1 MTHRRS
7 KSFITVLRMKIGD
20 SKVIDVNDINKRN
33 ILIVLIL
40 MIFFIG
46 TTTMIYHYGYDKG
59 YEEGTTKTTITTDYS
74 TSPSMT
80 TEITATSKTNTSD
93 PDLILNNRYHA
104 VINGTDVKI
113 PVKDKNIKEQLKDTP
128 PSPSSSTTST
138 NTTARVDQTLDLTP
152 IFKDY
157 EKKHK
162 WEVGTGIGRVSNE
175 WYVPIEIQRNFGY
188 DKGVSLQLNVK
199 DNKVDG
205 FQASYKIRF

>member
-1 MTHRRS
+1 
-7 KSFITVLRMKIGD
+7 MKIGD
-20 SKVIDVNDINKRN
+20 SKVIDVNGINKRN

-80 TEITATSKTNTSD
+80 TEITATNKTNTSD

-104 VINGTDVKI
+104 VINGTDVQI

>member
-1 MTHRRS
+1 
-7 KSFITVLRMKIGD
+7 MKIGD
-20 SKVIDVNDINKRN
+20 SKVIDFNDINKRN

-59 YEEGTTKTTITTDYS
+59 YAEGTTKTTITTDSS

-104 VINGTDVKI
+104 VINGTDVQI
-113 PVKDKNIKEQLKDTP
+113 PVKDKNIKESLKDTP
-128 PSPSSSTTST
+128 PSPSSSTS
-138 NTTARVDQTLDLTP
+138 TTARVDQTLDLTP

-175 WYVPIEIQRNFGY
+175 WYVPIEVQRNFGY
-188 DKGVSLQLNVK
+188 NKGVSFQLNVK

>member
-1 MTHRRS
+1 
-7 KSFITVLRMKIGD
+7 MKIGD
-20 SKVIDVNDINKRN
+20 SKVIDVNGINKRN
-33 ILIVLIL
+33 ILIFLIL

-80 TEITATSKTNTSD
+80 TEITAANKTNTSA
-93 PDLILNNRYHA
+93 PDLILNNHYHA
-104 VINGTDVKI
+104 VINGTDVQI
-113 PVKDKNIKEQLKDTP
+113 PVKDKNIKERLKDTP

>member
-1 MTHRRS
+1 
-7 KSFITVLRMKIGD
+7 MKIGD
-20 SKVIDVNDINKRN
+20 SKVIDVNGINKRN
-33 ILIVLIL
+33 ILIFLIL

-59 YEEGTTKTTITTDYS
+59 YKEGTTKTTTTTDSY
-74 TSPSMT
+74 TSPSLT
-80 TEITATSKTNTSD
+80 TEITAASKTNTSD
-93 PDLILNNRYHA
+93 PDLILSNKYQA
-104 VINGTDVKI
+104 VINGTDIHI
-113 PVKDKNIKEQLKDTP
+113 PVKDKYIKEQLKDTP

-138 NTTARVDQTLDLTP
+138 NITARVDQTLDLTP

>member
-1 MTHRRS
+1 
-7 KSFITVLRMKIGD
+7 MKIGD
-20 SKVIDVNDINKRN
+20 SKVIDFNGINKRN

-59 YEEGTTKTTITTDYS
+59 YKEGTTKTTTTTDSY
-74 TSPSMT
+74 TSPSLT
-80 TEITATSKTNTSD
+80 TEITAASKTNTSD
-93 PDLILNNRYHA
+93 PDLILNNHYHA
-104 VINGTDVKI
+104 VINGTDIQI
-113 PVKDKNIKEQLKDTP
+113 PVKEKYIKGALKDTP
-128 PSPSSSTTST
+128 HSPSSSTTST
-138 NTTARVDQTLDLTP
+138 PTTASVDQTLDLTP

>member
-1 MTHRRS
+1 MR
-7 KSFITVLRMKIGD
+7 IGD
-20 SKVIDVNDINKRN
+20 SKVIDFNGINKRN

-59 YEEGTTKTTITTDYS
+59 YAEGTTKTTITTDSS

-93 PDLILNNRYHA
+93 PDLILNNHYHA
-104 VINGTDVKI
+104 VINGTDIQI
-113 PVKDKNIKEQLKDTP
+113 PVKDKNIKERLKDT
-128 PSPSSSTTST
+128 SASSSTPSSS
-138 NTTARVDQTLDLTP
+138 TTARVDQTLDLTP

-175 WYVPIEIQRNFGY
+175 WYVPIEVQRNFGY
-188 DKGVSLQLNVK
+188 NKGVSFQLNVK

>member
-1 MTHRRS
+1 M
-7 KSFITVLRMKIGD
+7 
-20 SKVIDVNDINKRN
+20 IDFNGINKRN

-59 YEEGTTKTTITTDYS
+59 YKEGTTKTTTTTDSY
-74 TSPSMT
+74 TSPSLT
-80 TEITATSKTNTSD
+80 TEITAASKTNTSD

-104 VINGTDVKI
+104 VINGTDVQI
-113 PVKDKNIKEQLKDTP
+113 PVKDKNIKETLKDTHSS
-128 PSPSSSTTST
+128 PSPSSSTS
-138 NTTARVDQTLDLTP
+138 TTARVDQTLDLTP
-152 IFKDY
+152 LFKDY
-157 EKKHK
+157 EKKRK
-162 WEVGTGIGRVSNE
+162 WEMGIGVGRVSNE

-188 DKGVSLQLNVK
+188 DKGVSFQLNVK

>member
-1 MTHRRS
+1 
-7 KSFITVLRMKIGD
+7 MKIGD
-20 SKVIDVNDINKRN
+20 SKVIDFNGINKRN

-59 YEEGTTKTTITTDYS
+59 YEEGRTKTTITTDSS

-80 TEITATSKTNTSD
+80 TEITATSKTNTAD

-104 VINGTDVKI
+104 VINGTDVQI
-113 PVKDKNIKEQLKDTP
+113 PVKDRNIKEQLKDTP
-128 PSPSSSTTST
+128 SSPSIPSSSTP
-138 NTTARVDQTLDLTP
+138 TTARVDQTLDLTP

-175 WYVPIEIQRNFGY
+175 WYVPIEVQRNFGY
-188 DKGVSLQLNVK
+188 NKGVSFQLNVK

>member
-1 MTHRRS
+1 
-7 KSFITVLRMKIGD
+7 MKIGD
-20 SKVIDVNDINKRN
+20 SKVIDFNSINKRN

-59 YEEGTTKTTITTDYS
+59 YKEGTTKTTITTDSS
-74 TSPSMT
+74 TSPSLT

-93 PDLILNNRYHA
+93 PDLILNNHYHA
-104 VINGTDVKI
+104 VINGTDVQI

-128 PSPSSSTTST
+128 PSPSSSTS
-138 NTTARVDQTLDLTP
+138 TTARVDQTLDLTP
-152 IFKDY
+152 VFKDY

-162 WEVGTGIGRVSNE
+162 WEVGMGIGRVSNE
-175 WYVPIEIQRNFGY
+175 WYVPIEVQRNFGY
-188 DKGVSLQLNVK
+188 NKGVSFQLNVK

-205 FQASYKIRF
+205 FQTSYKIRF

>member
-1 MTHRRS
+1 
-7 KSFITVLRMKIGD
+7 MKIGD
-20 SKVIDVNDINKRN
+20 SKVIDFNGINKRN
-33 ILIVLIL
+33 ILIVIIL

-59 YEEGTTKTTITTDYS
+59 YEEGITKTTITTDSS

-80 TEITATSKTNTSD
+80 TEITATSKTNMSD
-93 PDLILNNRYHA
+93 PDLILNNHYHA
-104 VINGTDVKI
+104 VINGTDVQI
-113 PVKDKNIKEQLKDTP
+113 PVKDKNIKEPLKDTP
-128 PSPSSSTTST
+128 PSPSSSTS
-138 NTTARVDQTLDLTP
+138 TTARVDQTLDLTP
-152 IFKDY
+152 VFKDY

-175 WYVPIEIQRNFGY
+175 WYVPIEVQRNFGY
-188 DKGVSLQLNVK
+188 NKGVSFQLNVK

>member
-1 MTHRRS
+1 
-7 KSFITVLRMKIGD
+7 MKIGD
-20 SKVIDVNDINKRN
+20 SKVIDVNGINKRN

-104 VINGTDVKI
+104 VINGTDVQI

-128 PSPSSSTTST
+128 SSSSPSTSSSTS
-138 NTTARVDQTLDLTP
+138 TTARVDQTLDLTP

>member
-1 MTHRRS
+1 
-7 KSFITVLRMKIGD
+7 MKIGD
-20 SKVIDVNDINKRN
+20 SKVIDFNGINKRN

-59 YEEGTTKTTITTDYS
+59 YEEGITKTTITTDSS

-93 PDLILNNRYHA
+93 PDLILNNHYHA
-104 VINGTDVKI
+104 VINGTDVQI

-128 PSPSSSTTST
+128 SSPSISSTTS
-138 NTTARVDQTLDLTP
+138 TTARVDQTLDLTP
-152 IFKDY
+152 VFKDY

-175 WYVPIEIQRNFGY
+175 WYVPIEVQRNFGY
-188 DKGVSLQLNVK
+188 NKGVSFQLNVK

>member
-1 MTHRRS
+1 
-7 KSFITVLRMKIGD
+7 MKIGD
-20 SKVIDVNDINKRN
+20 SKVIDFNSINKRN

-59 YEEGTTKTTITTDYS
+59 YEEGTTKTTITTDSS

-80 TEITATSKTNTSD
+80 TEITAASKTNTSD

-104 VINGTDVKI
+104 VINGTDVQI
-113 PVKDKNIKEQLKDTP
+113 PVKDKNIKETLKGT
-128 PSPSSSTTST
+128 PSSSSTS
-138 NTTARVDQTLDLTP
+138 TTARVDQTLDLTP
-152 IFKDY
+152 LFKDY

-162 WEVGTGIGRVSNE
+162 WEMGIGVGRVSNE
-175 WYVPIEIQRNFGY
+175 WYVPIEVQRNFRY
-188 DKGVSLQLNVK
+188 NKGVSLQLNVK

>member
-1 MTHRRS
+1 
-7 KSFITVLRMKIGD
+7 MKIGD
-20 SKVIDVNDINKRN
+20 SKVIDFNDINKRN
-33 ILIVLIL
+33 ILIVIIL

-59 YEEGTTKTTITTDYS
+59 YKEGTTKTTTTTDSY
-74 TSPSMT
+74 TSPSLT
-80 TEITATSKTNTSD
+80 TEITAASKTNTSD
-93 PDLILNNRYHA
+93 PDLILNNHYHA
-104 VINGTDVKI
+104 VINGNDIQI
-113 PVKDKNIKEQLKDTP
+113 PVKDKYIKETLKDTP
-128 PSPSSSTTST
+128 FSPSSSTTST
-138 NTTARVDQTLDLTP
+138 TSTTARVDQTLDLTP

-175 WYVPIEIQRNFGY
+175 WYVPIEVQRNFGY
-188 DKGVSLQLNVK
+188 NKGVSFQLNVK

>member
-1 MTHRRS
+1 
-7 KSFITVLRMKIGD
+7 MKIGD
-20 SKVIDVNDINKRN
+20 YKVIDFNSINKRN

-59 YEEGTTKTTITTDYS
+59 YEEGTTKTTITTDSS

-104 VINGTDVKI
+104 VINGTDVQI
-113 PVKDKNIKEQLKDTP
+113 PVKDKNIKERLKDTHSS
-128 PSPSSSTTST
+128 PSTSSSTS
-138 NTTARVDQTLDLTP
+138 TTARVDQTLDLTP
-152 IFKDY
+152 LFKDY
-157 EKKHK
+157 EKKRE
-162 WEVGTGIGRVSNE
+162 WEMGIGVGRVSNE
-175 WYVPIEIQRNFGY
+175 WYVPIEVQRNFGY
-188 DKGVSLQLNVK
+188 NKGVSFQLNVK

>member
-1 MTHRRS
+1 
-7 KSFITVLRMKIGD
+7 MKIGD
-20 SKVIDVNDINKRN
+20 SKVIDFNDINKRN
-33 ILIVLIL
+33 ILIVIIL

-59 YEEGTTKTTITTDYS
+59 YKEGTTKTTTTTDSY
-74 TSPSMT
+74 TSPSLT
-80 TEITATSKTNTSD
+80 TEITAASKTNTSD
-93 PDLILNNRYHA
+93 PDLILNNHYHA
-104 VINGTDVKI
+104 VINGNDIQI
-113 PVKDKNIKEQLKDTP
+113 PVKNKHIKETLKDTP
-128 PSPSSSTTST
+128 SSPSSSTTST
-138 NTTARVDQTLDLTP
+138 TSTTARVDQTLDLTP

-175 WYVPIEIQRNFGY
+175 WYVPIEVQRNFGY
-188 DKGVSLQLNVK
+188 NKGVSFQLNVK

>member
-1 MTHRRS
+1 
-7 KSFITVLRMKIGD
+7 MKIGD
-20 SKVIDVNDINKRN
+20 SKVIDFNGINKRN

-59 YEEGTTKTTITTDYS
+59 YKEGTTKTTTTTDSY
-74 TSPSMT
+74 TSPSLT
-80 TEITATSKTNTSD
+80 TEITAANKTNTSD
-93 PDLILNNRYHA
+93 PDLILNNHYHA
-104 VINGTDVKI
+104 VINGNDIQI

-128 PSPSSSTTST
+128 SSPSIPSSSTA
-138 NTTARVDQTLDLTP
+138 TTARVDQTLDLTP

-175 WYVPIEIQRNFGY
+175 WYVPIEVQRNFGY
-188 DKGVSLQLNVK
+188 NKGVSFQLNVK

-205 FQASYKIRF
+205 FQTSYKIRF

>member
-1 MTHRRS
+1 
-7 KSFITVLRMKIGD
+7 MKIGD
-20 SKVIDVNDINKRN
+20 SKVIDFNDINKRN
-33 ILIVLIL
+33 ILIVIIL

-59 YEEGTTKTTITTDYS
+59 YKEGTTKTTTTTDSY
-74 TSPSMT
+74 TSPSLT
-80 TEITATSKTNTSD
+80 TEITAASKTNTSD
-93 PDLILNNRYHA
+93 PDLILNNHYHA
-104 VINGTDVKI
+104 VINGNDIQI
-113 PVKDKNIKEQLKDTP
+113 PVKDKYIKETLKDTLS
-128 PSPSSSTTST
+128 SPSSSTTST
-138 NTTARVDQTLDLTP
+138 TTTARVDQTLDLTP

-175 WYVPIEIQRNFGY
+175 WYVPIEVQRNFGY
-188 DKGVSLQLNVK
+188 NKGVSFQLNVK

>member
-1 MTHRRS
+1 
-7 KSFITVLRMKIGD
+7 MKIGD
-20 SKVIDVNDINKRN
+20 SKVIDFNGINKRN
-33 ILIVLIL
+33 IFIVIIL

-59 YEEGTTKTTITTDYS
+59 YKEGTTKTTTTTDSY
-74 TSPSMT
+74 TSPSLT
-80 TEITATSKTNTSD
+80 TEITAASKTNASD
-93 PDLILNNRYHA
+93 PDLILNNHYHA
-104 VINGTDVKI
+104 VINGNDIQI
-113 PVKDKNIKEQLKDTP
+113 PVKNKYIKETLKDTP

-205 FQASYKIRF
+205 FQASYKIGF

>member
-1 MTHRRS
+1 
-7 KSFITVLRMKIGD
+7 MKIGD
-20 SKVIDVNDINKRN
+20 SKVIDFNSINKRN

-59 YEEGTTKTTITTDYS
+59 YKEGTTKTTITTDSS
-74 TSPSMT
+74 TSPSLT

-93 PDLILNNRYHA
+93 PDLILNNHYHA
-104 VINGTDVKI
+104 VINGTDIQI
-113 PVKDKNIKEQLKDTP
+113 PVKDRNIKEQLKDTP
-128 PSPSSSTTST
+128 PSPSISSTTS
-138 NTTARVDQTLDLTP
+138 TTARVDQTLDLTP
-152 IFKDY
+152 VFKDY

-175 WYVPIEIQRNFGY
+175 WYVPIEVQRNFGY
-188 DKGVSLQLNVK
+188 NKGVSFQLNVK

-205 FQASYKIRF
+205 FQTSYKIRF

>member
-1 MTHRRS
+1 
-7 KSFITVLRMKIGD
+7 MKIGD
-20 SKVIDVNDINKRN
+20 SKVLDFNSINKRN
-33 ILIVLIL
+33 ILIVIIL

-59 YEEGTTKTTITTDYS
+59 YEEGTTKTTITTDSS

-80 TEITATSKTNTSD
+80 TEITAASKTNTSD

-104 VINGTDVKI
+104 VINGTDVQI
-113 PVKDKNIKEQLKDTP
+113 PVKDKNIKETLKDTP
-128 PSPSSSTTST
+128 SSSSTS
-138 NTTARVDQTLDLTP
+138 TTARVDQTLDLTP
-152 IFKDY
+152 LFKDY

-162 WEVGTGIGRVSNE
+162 WEMGIGVGRVSNE
-175 WYVPIEIQRNFGY
+175 WYVPIEVQRNFGY
-188 DKGVSLQLNVK
+188 NKGVSFQLNVK

>member
-1 MTHRRS
+1 
-7 KSFITVLRMKIGD
+7 MKIGD
-20 SKVIDVNDINKRN
+20 SKVIDFNGINKRN

-59 YEEGTTKTTITTDYS
+59 YKEGTTKTTATTDSY
-74 TSPSMT
+74 TSPSLT
-80 TEITATSKTNTSD
+80 TEITAASKTNTSD
-93 PDLILNNRYHA
+93 PDLILNNHYHA
-104 VINGTDVKI
+104 VINGNDIQI
-113 PVKDKNIKEQLKDTP
+113 PVKDKYIKEPLKDTFS
-128 PSPSSSTTST
+128 SPSSSTTST

-175 WYVPIEIQRNFGY
+175 WYVPIEVQRNFGY
-188 DKGVSLQLNVK
+188 NKGVSFQLNVK

>member
-1 MTHRRS
+1 
-7 KSFITVLRMKIGD
+7 MKIGD
-20 SKVIDVNDINKRN
+20 SKVIDFNDVNKRN
-33 ILIVLIL
+33 ILIVIIL

-59 YEEGTTKTTITTDYS
+59 YKEGTTKTTTTTDSY
-74 TSPSMT
+74 TSPSLT
-80 TEITATSKTNTSD
+80 TEITAANKTNMSD
-93 PDLILNNRYHA
+93 PDLILNNHYHA
-104 VINGTDVKI
+104 VINGTDIQI
-113 PVKDKNIKEQLKDTP
+113 PVKDKYIKESLKDTP
-128 PSPSSSTTST
+128 SSPSSSTTST
-138 NTTARVDQTLDLTP
+138 TTTAHVNQTLDLTP

-175 WYVPIEIQRNFGY
+175 WYVPIEVQRNFGY
-188 DKGVSLQLNVK
+188 NKGVSLQLNVK

>member
-1 MTHRRS
+1 
-7 KSFITVLRMKIGD
+7 MKIGD
-20 SKVIDVNDINKRN
+20 SKVIDFNSINKRN
-33 ILIVLIL
+33 ILIVIIL

-59 YEEGTTKTTITTDYS
+59 YEEGTTKTTITTDSS

-104 VINGTDVKI
+104 VINGTDVQI
-113 PVKDKNIKEQLKDTP
+113 PVKDKNIKEQLKDTSS
-128 PSPSSSTTST
+128 SPSTSFSTS
-138 NTTARVDQTLDLTP
+138 TTARVDQTLDLTP
-152 IFKDY
+152 LFKDY

-175 WYVPIEIQRNFGY
+175 WYVPIEVQRNFGY
-188 DKGVSLQLNVK
+188 NKGVSFQLNVK

-205 FQASYKIRF
+205 FQTSYKIRF

>member
-1 MTHRRS
+1 
-7 KSFITVLRMKIGD
+7 MKIGD
-20 SKVIDVNDINKRN
+20 SKVIDFNSINKRN

-59 YEEGTTKTTITTDYS
+59 YEEGITKTTTTTDSS
-74 TSPSMT
+74 TSPSLT

-93 PDLILNNRYHA
+93 PDLILNNHYHA
-104 VINGTDVKI
+104 VINGTDVQI
-113 PVKDKNIKEQLKDTP
+113 PVKDRNIKEQLKDTP
-128 PSPSSSTTST
+128 SSPSSSTS
-138 NTTARVDQTLDLTP
+138 TTARVDQTLDLTP
-152 IFKDY
+152 LFKDY

-175 WYVPIEIQRNFGY
+175 WYVPIEVQRNFGY
-188 DKGVSLQLNVK
+188 NKGVSFQLNVK

>member
-1 MTHRRS
+1 
-7 KSFITVLRMKIGD
+7 MKIGD
-20 SKVIDVNDINKRN
+20 SKVIDFNDVNKRN
-33 ILIVLIL
+33 ILIVIIL

-59 YEEGTTKTTITTDYS
+59 YKEGTTKTTTTTDSY
-74 TSPSMT
+74 TSPSLT
-80 TEITATSKTNTSD
+80 TEITASNKTNTSD
-93 PDLILNNRYHA
+93 PDLILNNHYHA
-104 VINGTDVKI
+104 VINGNDIQI
-113 PVKDKNIKEQLKDTP
+113 PVKDKYIKEPLKDTSS
-128 PSPSSSTTST
+128 SPSSSTTST
-138 NTTARVDQTLDLTP
+138 TARVNQTLDLTP

-175 WYVPIEIQRNFGY
+175 WYVPIEVQRNFGY
-188 DKGVSLQLNVK
+188 NKGVSLQLNVK

>member
-1 MTHRRS
+1 
-7 KSFITVLRMKIGD
+7 MKIGD
-20 SKVIDVNDINKRN
+20 SKVIDFNEVNKRN
-33 ILIVLIL
+33 ILIVIIL

-59 YEEGTTKTTITTDYS
+59 YKEGTTKTTTTTDSY
-74 TSPSMT
+74 TSPSLT
-80 TEITATSKTNTSD
+80 TEITAASKTNASD

-104 VINGTDVKI
+104 VINGNDIQI
-113 PVKDKNIKEQLKDTP
+113 PVKDKYIKETLKDTP
-128 PSPSSSTTST
+128 SSPSSSTTS
-138 NTTARVDQTLDLTP
+138 TTARVDQTLDLTP

-175 WYVPIEIQRNFGY
+175 WYVPIEVQRNFGY
-188 DKGVSLQLNVK
+188 NKGVSFQLNVK

>member
-1 MTHRRS
+1 
-7 KSFITVLRMKIGD
+7 MKIGD
-20 SKVIDVNDINKRN
+20 SKVIDFNDINKRN
-33 ILIVLIL
+33 ILIVIIL

-59 YEEGTTKTTITTDYS
+59 YKEGTTKTTTTTDSY
-74 TSPSMT
+74 TSPSLT
-80 TEITATSKTNTSD
+80 TEITAASKTNTSD
-93 PDLILNNRYHA
+93 PDLILNNHYHA
-104 VINGTDVKI
+104 VINGNDIQI
-113 PVKDKNIKEQLKDTP
+113 PVKDKYIKEPLKDTP
-128 PSPSSSTTST
+128 SSPSSSTTST
-138 NTTARVDQTLDLTP
+138 TSTTARVDQTLDLTP

-175 WYVPIEIQRNFGY
+175 WYVPIEVQRNFGY
-188 DKGVSLQLNVK
+188 NKGVSFQLNVK

>member
-1 MTHRRS
+1 
-7 KSFITVLRMKIGD
+7 MKIGD
-20 SKVIDVNDINKRN
+20 SKVIDFNGINKRN

-80 TEITATSKTNTSD
+80 TEITATSKTNTSA
-93 PDLILNNRYHA
+93 PDLILNNHYHA
-104 VINGTDVKI
+104 VINGTDVQI